1 MKDIL
6 DEKQYNKYVEMLNL
20 TVKNSAERILDQ
32 QMASK

>member
-6 DEKQYNKYVEMLNL
+6 DEKQYDKYVEMLNL
-20 TVKNSAERILDQ
+20 TVKNSAERIQDQ

>member
-6 DEKQYNKYVEMLNL
+6 DEKQYDKYVEMLNL